1 MKRFSFLYN
10 RYIIVGGIFLIWM
23 LFFDQ
28 NNVLNQVEQ
37 YQELKKAEAN
47 IVFLKQEIKRLEAD
61 YQTIL
66 NDPKLLEKVA
76 REKYKMKYDDEDVYI
91 IK

>member
-28 NNVLNQVEQ
+28 SNVLNQVEQ
-37 YQELKKAEAN
+37 YQELKKAEA
-47 IVFLKQEIKRLEAD
+47 
-61 YQTIL
+61 
-66 NDPKLLEKVA
+66 
-76 REKYKMKYDDEDVYI
+76 
-91 IK
+91 

>member
-23 LFFDQ
+23 SFFDQ
-28 NNVLNQVEQ
+28 SNVINQVEQ

-47 IVFLKQEIKRLEAD
+47 IVFLKQEIKRLAAD

-66 NDPKLLEKVA
+66 NNPKLLEKVA

>member
-28 NNVLNQVEQ
+28 SNVINQVEQ

-47 IVFLKQEIKRLEAD
+47 IVFLKQEIKRLEGD

-66 NDPKLLEKVA
+66 NNPKLLEKVA
-76 REKYKMKYDDEDVYI
+76 REKYQMKYDDEDVYI

>member
-28 NNVLNQVEQ
+28 SNVINQVEQ

-47 IVFLKQEIKRLEAD
+47 IVFLKQEIKRLEGD

-66 NDPKLLEKVA
+66 NNPKLLEKVA

>member
-10 RYIIVGGIFLIWM
+10 RYIIVGGIFFIWM

-28 NNVLNQVEQ
+28 SNVINQVEQ

-47 IVFLKQEIKRLEAD
+47 IVFLKQEIKRLEGD

-66 NDPKLLEKVA
+66 NNPKLLDKVA

>member
-28 NNVLNQVEQ
+28 SNVLNQVEQ

-47 IVFLKQEIKRLEAD
+47 IVFLKQEIKRLETD

>member
-28 NNVLNQVEQ
+28 SNVINQVEQ

-47 IVFLKQEIKRLEAD
+47 IVFLKQEIKRLESD

-66 NDPKLLEKVA
+66 NNPKLLEKVA

>member
-28 NNVLNQVEQ
+28 SNVINQVEQ

-47 IVFLKQEIKRLEAD
+47 IVFLKQEIKRLESD

-66 NDPKLLEKVA
+66 NDPKLLEKIA

>member
-1 MKRFSFLYN
+1 MNSPRD
-10 RYIIVGGIFLIWM
+10 II
-23 LFFDQ
+23 
-28 NNVLNQVEQ
+28 NVYKEIDKHIPHE

-66 NDPKLLEKVA
+66 NDPKLLEKIA

-91 IK
+91 VK

>member
-10 RYIIVGGIFLIWM
+10 RYIIVGGVFLIWM

-28 NNVLNQVEQ
+28 SNVLNQVEQ

-66 NDPKLLEKVA
+66 NDPKLLEKIA

-91 IK
+91 VK

>member
-1 MKRFSFLYN
+1 MKRFTFLYN
-10 RYIIVGGIFLIWM
+10 RYIIVGGVFLIWM

-28 NNVLNQVEQ
+28 SNVINQVEQ

-47 IVFLKQEIKRLEAD
+47 IVFLKQEINRLEAD

-66 NDPKLLEKVA
+66 NDPKLLEKIA

>member
-28 NNVLNQVEQ
+28 SNVINQVEQ

-47 IVFLKQEIKRLEAD
+47 IVFLKQEIKRLEGD

-66 NDPKLLEKVA
+66 NNPKLLEKVA

-91 IK
+91 VK

>member
-28 NNVLNQVEQ
+28 SNVLNQVEQ

-61 YQTIL
+61 NQTIL